1 MSKARFYLSLAF
13 ARKYHF
19 LVILSAIFIFL
30 IVIKV
35 VKSQKNYRKSNIMG
49 CYLYILVEI

>member
-35 VKSQKNYRKSNIMG
+35 VKSQKKLSKKQYNGMLFIHFG
-49 CYLYILVEI
+49 